1 MQRQFCFSSLSVPR
15 IKKSTQLV
23 FIAQNCGFCYFR
35 KFWLLSRRFHFIHPY
50 KLIQDNFV
58 FSPDIRNNDKAW
70 YQQGQ
75 RQDPATV
82 RFLSLKD
89 YGSLR
94 MSGMGQLGI
103 FWIDMGERLGSFLDL
118 RWWDYS
124 DTPMHRFRADL
135 YRDGE
140 VLRTCTERLKGRLS
154 VSCIGSGI
162 PDTDRSTILRILTGK
177 GFGFAASDIRT
188 VFDPA
193 SCSIVLKHDAGYY
206 AGKTDITRKFYRDH
220 PRSALQGI
228 TSEGLRNFDYEK
240 KTPVMKDDSTIAT
253 MLRACVIALA
263 VKSDIQQGKMTLTSL
278 ARHGFTAPVSFAM
291 AYRSEESGR
300 KSPTHYFCMTVDP
313 SDGSLTFSHFTHDEL
328 LRDRTEWQIKIASAF
343 GMDGDLTE
351 HNPLGTELAF
361 WEDIDDIHVI
371 RNTGENVI
379 PNVELLVRD
388 YEAMSGKKMTLNEF
402 EKRFGRYRADMIAAG
417 TFSAEELGGYWQK
430 IMEKLKGETVLSYAQ
445 LQSAIYHRDSLK
457 FYNRFKPY
465 PPDFAVFPRTGD
477 HLVKYGLLP
486 LTGGW
491 WFRTPSYNPENPG
504 ETRVD
509 SVSYF
514 LGSKDS
520 LNYSQERGVVIR
532 QIIRRNGKPVDDAFI
547 RKILG
552 MMYVDFVRIKQ
563 WTVLPFPAK
572 YLREYIDIMKTQSPE
587 GLRTAADAVQDEDGT
602 D

>member
-465 PPDFAVFPRTGD
+465 PSR
-477 HLVKYGLLP
+477 L
-486 LTGGW
+486 
-491 WFRTPSYNPENPG
+491 SEN
-504 ETRVD
+504 
-509 SVSYF
+509 
-514 LGSKDS
+514 
-520 LNYSQERGVVIR
+520 
-532 QIIRRNGKPVDDAFI
+532 
-547 RKILG
+547 
-552 MMYVDFVRIKQ
+552 
-563 WTVLPFPAK
+563 
-572 YLREYIDIMKTQSPE
+572 
-587 GLRTAADAVQDEDGT
+587 
-602 D
+602 